1 MGAAL
6 LSSLSGAAPAPAG
19 WTLPAPAPDRRNLTD
34 REVELWVVP
43 LPLPSTVE
51 AALAATM
58 SFDEWERAGRL
69 IAPDKR
75 RQFIGS
81 RGVLRALLGAYLG
94 VPPSEVTLTRQAHG
108 KPALPA
114 ETGLRFNLSHTE
126 GLLLVAVSAGL
137 EVGVDVE
144 RVRPVEGASRLASR
158 FFSVRERAGME
169 DGPVGFL
176 RLWTCRESAVKAF
189 GTGISAGWDDLRI
202 VERSPDEADAVS
214 QDRNCHVR
222 LFSPRPGYVAALAA
236 LTDRFALRTPRVL
249 EFSPV

>member
-6 LSSLSGAAPAPAG
+6 LSSLAGAAPASAG
-19 WTLPAPAPDRRNLTD
+19 WTLPTPAPDRRNLAD

-43 LPLPSTVE
+43 LPLPATVV

-75 RQFIGS
+75 QQFIAS

-114 ETGLRFNLSHTE
+114 EAGLSFNLSHTD
-126 GLLLVAVSAGL
+126 GLLLVAVAAGL

-144 RVRPVEGASRLASR
+144 RIRPVESASTLAAR
-158 FFSVRERAGME
+158 YFSARERASMA

-202 VERSPDEADAVS
+202 VERSQGEADAVS

-222 LFSPRPGYVAALAA
+222 LLAPRPGYVAALAA
-236 LTDRFALRTPRVL
+236 LTDRFSLRPPRVI
-249 EFSPV
+249 EFSPA